1 MLFRPDGDDDEN
13 PNIDVM
19 KEHVELKL
27 SNSLKNTKPTLENHL
42 QNEEKNHIK
51 SERIASR
58 FLF

>member
-13 PNIDVM
+13 PNVDVI
-19 KEHVELKL
+19 KELKL
-27 SNSLKNTKPTLENHL
+27 SKSLKNTKPTSENHP
-42 QNEEKNHIK
+42 QNQDHIK